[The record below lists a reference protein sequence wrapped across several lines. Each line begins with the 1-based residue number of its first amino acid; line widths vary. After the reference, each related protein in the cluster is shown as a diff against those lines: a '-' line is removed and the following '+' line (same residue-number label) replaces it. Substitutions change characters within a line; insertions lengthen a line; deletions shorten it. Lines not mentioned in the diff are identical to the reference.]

1 MMRSPSRGTKMEFLD
16 DPTFT
21 IQAEKEVSPEIKK

>member
-1 MMRSPSRGTKMEFLD
+1 MMRSPSGGTKMELLD